1 VKEISTASNIKDRVN
16 RQLVSRLLRVIQVYI
31 TNHNIGDNGL
41 ILYAGVT
48 DEDREVFFTFSP
60 KIKLNM
66 FYYNCGKTFIAERF
80 SSLFQEVDGFIV
92 FANGD
97 VCHIYKFENT
107 FIKLKTLSANLIKRQ
122 RKGGQSAVRFS
133 RLAEESRHEY
143 VIRVID
149 SLNLLCRGEE
159 SDEQKPCFLFGSNEI
174 TRMILERSE
183 LLVKVTDG
191 GFLDFNDD
199 TIKSTNTWLTY
210 LKQNGKADDT
220 MLKEIVYLLDTNVDM
235 LDFDVSKKE
244 DMKFCVTKEILN
256 SQFQSS
262 PYYCRLK
269 AFDYIGVKYFTF
281 VSEEF

>member
-1 VKEISTASNIKDRVN
+1 MN
-16 RQLVSRLLRVIQVYI
+16 RQLVSRLLRVIQVFI
-31 TNHNIGDNGL
+31 STNNIGDNGL

-66 FYYNCGKTFIAERF
+66 FYYNCGKTFIVDRF
-80 SSLFQEVDGFIV
+80 LPLFQQVDGFIV

-107 FIKLKTLSANLIKRQ
+107 FVKLKTLSANLIKRQ

-149 SLNLLCRGEE
+149 SLNSLCRNEDNEE
-159 SDEQKPCFLFGSNEI
+159 KPCFLFGSNEI
-174 TRMILERSE
+174 TRLILERSE
-183 LLVKVTDG
+183 LLVKVKDG

-199 TIKSTNTWLTY
+199 TIKNTNTWLSY
-210 LKQNGKADDT
+210 LKQTESQNDSI
-220 MLKEIVYLLDTNVDM
+220 LKEIVYLLDTNVDM
-235 LDFDVSKKE
+235 LDFDVLKKE
-244 DMKFCVTKEILN
+244 DMKFYMTKEMLN
-256 SQFQSS
+256 TQYQNS
-262 PYYCRLK
+262 PYYNRLK

-281 VSEEF
+281 INEEF